1 MSNQNDVSASPLS
14 TGAENELGSD
24 DEEEMVISAA
34 DLLGLSDTQASTAP
48 VEEGVS
54 AIDPTATSA
63 PNLGASASEPVLP
76 SAEASSSQGVM
87 FTQDTNSEGGADKSS
102 ISKKRH
108 ERRSLGKRSLTL
120 GGRQKS
126 EKLSIHQLISH
137 LERNFG
143 NIVMLVSKSLDTLS
157 DVFGKNKAKAG
168 EDKAIKL
175 AQQLTF
181 HLSEVNIVITKVTN
195 MCDGKTKVSTAG
207 MIPDTVD
214 EALSSAKHTLSVL
227 LPKFKKMLNATKV
240 EGAIDKIEDGLLEQI
255 DEAMSDAAEQMDNLG
270 NWLKDSGF
278 GAAAGAVMLAMR
290 WKSKAFGKKGGRHFG
305 SIRIAPGGTANSPS
319 GSFAANKL
327 GESNADNDVVAA
339 ALATAKEEATAEAAN
354 FAAEAATAA
363 AAMPAV
369 TEEAVTTS

>member
-1 MSNQNDVSASPLS
+1 
-14 TGAENELGSD
+14 
-24 DEEEMVISAA
+24 
-34 DLLGLSDTQASTAP
+34 
-48 VEEGVS
+48 
-54 AIDPTATSA
+54 
-63 PNLGASASEPVLP
+63 
-76 SAEASSSQGVM
+76 
-87 FTQDTNSEGGADKSS
+87 
-102 ISKKRH
+102 
-108 ERRSLGKRSLTL
+108 
-120 GGRQKS
+120 
-126 EKLSIHQLISH
+126 
-137 LERNFG
+137 
-143 NIVMLVSKSLDTLS
+143 
-157 DVFGKNKAKAG
+157 
-168 EDKAIKL
+168 
-175 AQQLTF
+175 
-181 HLSEVNIVITKVTN
+181 

-290 WKSKAFGKKGGRHFG
+290 WKSKAFGKKGGRPGRHFG